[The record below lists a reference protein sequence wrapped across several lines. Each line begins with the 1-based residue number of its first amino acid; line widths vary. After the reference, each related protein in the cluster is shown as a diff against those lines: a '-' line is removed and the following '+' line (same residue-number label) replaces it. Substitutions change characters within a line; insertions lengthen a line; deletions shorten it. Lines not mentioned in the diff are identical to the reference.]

1 MPSPVRRTRVPPVL
15 GLLAACWAAN
25 GLAEVAILQ
34 LSNLTP
40 GAGSIV
46 AGSPVISCEATCVVA
61 VGLGDTVALT
71 ATPAPGNRLDAWS
84 GDCSGSGATCT
95 LVMDRAKLAVASFK
109 PAGGFL
115 STIHRFTAASP
126 DGGGP
131 QGDLLLVG
139 DSLYGMTESGGATG
153 GGTIFRDLPDG
164 SRHVVL
170 HQFLGGAFDGAS
182 PTGSLIESDGE
193 LYGMTSA
200 GGGASQGTI
209 FRLDPDG
216 SDYTLLH
223 AFGGGAADGSYPQGS
238 LLALDGL
245 LYGMTS
251 GGGAGGTG
259 TIFRLERDGSGF
271 AVLHAFTGGPGDGS
285 TPFGSLISFGGVLY
299 GLTRGLVG
307 GDRGTVF
314 RVNPDGSGFAVLHSF
329 AGDTG
334 GAMPYGS
341 LLAVGGV
348 LYGMTSE
355 GGAAG
360 AGTIFRLQVDGSGYA
375 LVHVFEGIDGFA
387 PYGSLALSGGLLF
400 GMTSA
405 GGVNS
410 TGTIFKMSPDGS
422 GFAVLRTFGG
432 AAADGVAPRGSLIQ
446 LGGALYGVTSE
457 GGAGGSGTVFRIGE
471 DGGGYGVVHSF
482 AGRDSEG
489 YMPSAALLAHG
500 DTLYGMTRAGGAA
513 NSGTIFT
520 IKPNATGFA
529 VLHSFD
535 GGGSDGSYPLG
546 ALVASGG
553 LFYGM
558 TYSGGAANRGA
569 VFKVNADGTGLTP
582 LHSFA
587 GGPTDGSDP
596 YGSLTSVS
604 GVLYG
609 MTPHGGGAW
618 QGTIFRLDP
627 DGSDYTLVHAF
638 SGGAADGSYP
648 QGSLLA
654 LDGMLYG
661 MTSGGGAGGTGTIFA
676 IRPDGNGFTVMR
688 SFTGGPADGSY
699 PLGSLIGS
707 GGVLFGMTQGG
718 GGSNLG
724 TVFRVNPDGSG
735 FAVLHSFAGGVSDG
749 QWPSGSLVEAGDE
762 LIGLTWAGG
771 LGGRGTIFK
780 VNRDGTGFAVL
791 HSFAGADGD
800 WPRGIGSLAPSAFF
814 VPLGSLTSFDGGLYG
829 VTTSGGLDGGG
840 VLFRLDL
847 PQPRVRRHL
856 FRP

>member
-1 MPSPVRRTRVPPVL
+1 MPSPVRRTRVPLVL

-259 TIFRLERDGSGF
+259 TIF
-271 AVLHAFTGGPGDGS
+271 
-285 TPFGSLISFGGVLY
+285 
-299 GLTRGLVG
+299 
-307 GDRGTVF
+307 
-314 RVNPDGSGFAVLHSF
+314 
-329 AGDTG
+329 
-334 GAMPYGS
+334 
-341 LLAVGGV
+341 
-348 LYGMTSE
+348 
-355 GGAAG
+355 
-360 AGTIFRLQVDGSGYA
+360 
-375 LVHVFEGIDGFA
+375 
-387 PYGSLALSGGLLF
+387 
-400 GMTSA
+400 
-405 GGVNS
+405 
-410 TGTIFKMSPDGS
+410 
-422 GFAVLRTFGG
+422 
-432 AAADGVAPRGSLIQ
+432 
-446 LGGALYGVTSE
+446 
-457 GGAGGSGTVFRIGE
+457 
-471 DGGGYGVVHSF
+471 
-482 AGRDSEG
+482 
-489 YMPSAALLAHG
+489 
-500 DTLYGMTRAGGAA
+500 
-513 NSGTIFT
+513 
-520 IKPNATGFA
+520 
-529 VLHSFD
+529 
-535 GGGSDGSYPLG
+535 
-546 ALVASGG
+546 
-553 LFYGM
+553 
-558 TYSGGAANRGA
+558 
-569 VFKVNADGTGLTP
+569 
-582 LHSFA
+582 
-587 GGPTDGSDP
+587 
-596 YGSLTSVS
+596 
-604 GVLYG
+604 
-609 MTPHGGGAW
+609 
-618 QGTIFRLDP
+618 
-627 DGSDYTLVHAF
+627 
-638 SGGAADGSYP
+638 
-648 QGSLLA
+648 
-654 LDGMLYG
+654 
-661 MTSGGGAGGTGTIFA
+661 A